1 MTIIERFAAAFNH
14 CDVPG
19 LVTLFTADASYTDTF
34 FGEHIGHPQLRPMF
48 ERMFHEGRDY
58 TWVMDAVVATPERA
72 AAEWTFGYTVT
83 DAVPRSAGRHVSFR
97 GMSFFELEGGK
108 IARYREVFD
117 VGTALLQLGFSA
129 EAIAKVLRRR
139 LEAE

>member
-1 MTIIERFAAAFNH
+1 MTIIERFAAAFNQG
-14 CDVPG
+14 DVPG
-19 LVTLFTADASYTDTF
+19 LVALFSEDASYTDTF
-34 FGEHIGHPQLRPMF
+34 FGEHAGHPKLRAMF

-58 TWVMDAVVATPERA
+58 AWVMDSVVATPERV
-72 AAEWTFGYTVT
+72 AAEWTFRYTVT
-83 DAVPRSAGRHVSFR
+83 DAVPRSAGRHVGFR

-129 EAIAKVLRRR
+129 EAIAKVLRR
-139 LEAE
+139 LAVE